1 MNFIWMKIKSIG
13 VLLKNG
19 DEIDD
24 KVGGQRRPIVVNWH
38 ENNIVIYR
46 DERNVRPG
54 EAFGSKC
61 FDVLPRLYIVDF
73 EA

>member
-38 ENNIVIYR
+38 ENNKSLYT
-46 DERNVRPG
+46 EMKGTLGLGKPLARNVLTSYPL
-54 EAFGSKC
+54 STS
-61 FDVLPRLYIVDF
+61 
-73 EA
+73 